1 MVRRVDFV
9 SMVRNAEEAGMMLD
23 FLIYR
28 FKKGLAS
35 LILVVGARGT
45 GKSSTCYRLS
55 EMYNEILNPIR
66 EKMNVNK
73 KEFGKL
79 VDSHLGLVEFVKN
92 AQMGDDCVLEEI
104 SVLYPSR
111 RSMSNDSV
119 GVSQIFD
126 IIRKKRL
133 VIYANTPMA
142 LAADKNIRS
151 SANAMVQTYKIIKQE
166 QVVLSRFWKLQPNF
180 LSGKIYM
187 HGFKKHG
194 KKVDFM
200 YTKMPNKDS
209 WKEYEIRK
217 DNFIDETYAKL
228 LRKAELKN
236 EKDLKELGYG
246 KLQRKPLTDKQKR
259 VMELL
264 VDHNT
269 IETAKILGLS
279 QGNISSQKILAQK
292 KGYTVE
298 EFKKKIQIEPIQVY
312 VDSFPEKTPNI
323 LKIIQ

>member
-1 MVRRVDFV
+1 M
-9 SMVRNAEEAGMMLD
+9 
-23 FLIYR
+23 
-28 FKKGLAS
+28 
-35 LILVVGARGT
+35 
-45 GKSSTCYRLS
+45 
-55 EMYNEILNPIR
+55 
-66 EKMNVNK
+66 
-73 KEFGKL
+73 

-92 AQMGDDCVLEEI
+92 AKMGDDCILEEI

-187 HGFKKHG
+187 HGFKKRG

-200 YTKMPNKDS
+200 YTKMPDKDS
-209 WKEYEIRK
+209 WKEYELRK
-217 DNFIDETYAKL
+217 DNFIDETYDKL

-236 EKDLKELGYG
+236 EKELKELGYG
-246 KLQRKPLTDKQKR
+246 KLQRKPLTDKQR
-259 VMELL
+259 EVMELL
-264 VDHNT
+264 VEHNGL
-269 IETAKILGLS
+269 EVGKILGIDNTCVS
-279 QGNISSQKILAQK
+279 KHKVSAEK
-292 KGYTVE
+292 KGYTLE
-298 EFKKKIQIEPIQVY
+298 EFKKKIVLEPIQVY
-312 VDSFPEKTPNI
+312 NDSFPKISPI
-323 LKIIQ
+323 LVH

>member
-1 MVRRVDFV
+1 MARKIDFV
-9 SMVRNAEEAGMMLD
+9 SMIRKTEEADLMLR

-28 FKKGLAS
+28 FKKGFSS

-55 EMYNEILNPIR
+55 EMYNETLNPIR
-66 EKMNVNK
+66 EKMK
-73 KEFGKL
+73 LQEREYGKL
-79 VDSHLGLVEFVKN
+79 VDSHLGLIEFVKN

-119 GVSQIFD
+119 GVSQVFD

-142 LAADKNIRS
+142 LSSDKNIRS
-151 SANAMVQTYKIIKQE
+151 SANAMVQTYKILKGE
-166 QVVLSRFWKLQPNF
+166 QSVLSRFWKLQPNF

-187 HGFKKHG
+187 HGFKKKG

-209 WKEYEIRK
+209 WLEYERRK

-228 LRKAELKN
+228 LRKAEMKN
-236 EKDLKELGYG
+236 EKELKELGYG
-246 KLQRKPLTDKQKR
+246 KLQRKPLTDKQRR

-264 VDHNT
+264 VDNNG
-269 IETAKILGLS
+269 IEVAKILGIDQTS
-279 QGNISSQKILAQK
+279 VSKTKVLAEK

-298 EFKKKIQIEPIQVY
+298 EFKKKIQVAPIQVY
-312 VDSFPEKTPNI
+312 VDNSLSKRVE
-323 LKIIQ
+323 LVQ

>member
-1 MVRRVDFV
+1 MPKKIDFV
-9 SMVRNAEEAGMMLD
+9 SMVKSSGEASMMLN

-28 FKKGLAS
+28 FKKGFSS
-35 LILVVGARGT
+35 LILVIGARGT

-55 EMYNEILNPIR
+55 EKYNETLNPIR
-66 EKMNVNK
+66 EKEGLEK
-73 KEFGKL
+73 REFGKL
-79 VDSHLGLVEFVKN
+79 VDSHLGLIEFVKN

-119 GVSQIFD
+119 GVSQVFD

-142 LAADKNIRS
+142 LSADKNIRS
-151 SANAMVQTYKIIKQE
+151 SANAMIQTYKIIKGE

-180 LSGKIYM
+180 LTGKIYM
-187 HGFKKHG
+187 HGFRRKG
-194 KKVDFM
+194 KKIDFM
-200 YTKMPNKDS
+200 YTKMPDKDS
-209 WKEYEIRK
+209 WKEYEVKK

-228 LRKAELKN
+228 LRKAEVKN
-236 EKDLKELGYG
+236 EQELKKYGYG

-264 VDHNT
+264 VDNNG
-269 IETAKILGLS
+269 IEVAKILGITPTSVS
-279 QGNISSQKILAQK
+279 QSKVLAET
-292 KGYTVE
+292 KGYTLE
-298 EFKKKIQIEPIQVY
+298 EFKRKIQVAPIQVY
-312 VDSFPEKTPNI
+312 GDNSLRKVAE
-323 LKIIQ
+323 LVQ